1 MNRRHFLGLPMLA
14 AATSALSAVD
24 YPRVEPRSL
33 VFPRDHGAHPEFR
46 IEWWYITGWVS
57 DGAAHDFGV
66 QVTFF
71 RNRPGVAEANPS
83 AFAPRQLLFAHAAIA
98 DPRLGRLSHDQ
109 RAARAG
115 LGLAQADES
124 KAGVFIGDWSLAD
137 IGGRY
142 AAKIAARDFALDVE
156 FAPTQAPLAQGDKGV
171 SRKGPELAQAS
182 YYYSEPQLRVTG
194 TLQIGAAAAVA
205 VTGTAWLDHE
215 WSSTVMAPEAV
226 GWDWTGINLADGGAL
241 MAFRMRDKSGG
252 VLWAGGA
259 HRDAKGDVRTFAP
272 DAIRFVPRRTW
283 RSPRTGIEYPVEM
296 AIDVRLDPGGLL
308 LDLKPLMDDQELD
321 SRASTGTIYWEGA
334 VRAFRAGRA
343 EGRGYLELTGYGA
356 PLRI

>member
-1 MNRRHFLGLPMLA
+1 MNRRRFLALPLLA
-14 AATSALSAVD
+14 GAMPARSAVD

-57 DGAAHDFGV
+57 DGAGRDYGV

-71 RNRPGVAEANPS
+71 RNRPGVAEDNPS

-115 LGLAQADES
+115 LGLAEADEA
-124 KAGVFIGDWSLAD
+124 KAGVFIGDWSLAEA
-137 IGGRY
+137 GGRY
-142 AAKIAARDFALDVE
+142 AAKIAARDFALDLQ

-171 SRKGPELAQAS
+171 SRKGPDPAQAS
-182 YYYSEPQLRVTG
+182 YYYSEPQLRVSG
-194 TLQIGAAAAVA
+194 TLRMGVAAAVA

-215 WSSTVMAPEAV
+215 WSSTVMAPEAR

-241 MAFRMRDKSGG
+241 MAFRMRDKGGG

-259 HRDAKGDVRTFAP
+259 HRDAKGDVRSFSP
-272 DAIRFVPRRTW
+272 DSIRFVP
-283 RSPRTGIEYPVEM
+283 
-296 AIDVRLDPGGLL
+296 
-308 LDLKPLMDDQELD
+308 
-321 SRASTGTIYWEGA
+321 
-334 VRAFRAGRA
+334 
-343 EGRGYLELTGYGA
+343 
-356 PLRI
+356 